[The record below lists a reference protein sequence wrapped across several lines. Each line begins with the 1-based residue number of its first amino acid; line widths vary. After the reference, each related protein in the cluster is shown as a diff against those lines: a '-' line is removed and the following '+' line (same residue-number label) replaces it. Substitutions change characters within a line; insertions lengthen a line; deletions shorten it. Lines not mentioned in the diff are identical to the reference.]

1 MRNDS
6 IARNPRKQRAWVYC
20 GMVSSLKLPSQ
31 TPVGMGKIAISRS
44 RIRSTHNTNT
54 TGWCILR
61 PSLWRLGCP
70 CRTPRF
76 TYNSATRACQFYAAR
91 GPCDIDANWAK
102 HTCNGREG
110 GVDEKRV
117 FKRAHGQWYK
127 IRFACGRPWVQIPV
141 CPLLQYFL
149 RSLCGSLTY
158 L

>member
-1 MRNDS
+1 MKTVWR
-6 IARNPRKQRAWVYC
+6 
-20 GMVSSLKLPSQ
+20 GSSFAPPSAPWPLERQ
-31 TPVGMGKIAISRS
+31 HIYIYIYR
-44 RIRSTHNTNT
+44 THNTNT

-117 FKRAHGQWYK
+117 FKRAHWQWYK